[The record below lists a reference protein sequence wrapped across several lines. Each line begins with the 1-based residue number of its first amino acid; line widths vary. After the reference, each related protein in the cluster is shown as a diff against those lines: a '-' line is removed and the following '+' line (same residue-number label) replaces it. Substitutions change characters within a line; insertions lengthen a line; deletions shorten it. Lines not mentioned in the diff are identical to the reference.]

1 MNEIEPFKFRV
12 MGPNGQSNTSGGGGG
27 GWFSVRGAVFFYLG
41 MLIGYVFIGF

>member
-12 MGPNGQSNTSGGGGG
+12 MGPNGQSNTSGGGG

>member
-12 MGPNGQSNTSGGGGG
+12 MGSTGQADTSGGRG
-27 GWFSVRGAVFFYLG
+27 GWFSVRGAVFFCLG